1 MFVRKLT
8 FDDAV
13 EIFYI
18 LLFLC
23 IEMNTLLLK
32 LVIWL
37 VVVQQ
42 HILCVPYLLLR
53 QFIWLYE
60 CFCQYQLDKEYI
72 QSAERRSSTQFPRF
86 VIVTVFPSSE
96 CISTCVIS
104 PNMI

>member
-1 MFVRKLT
+1 MEAKCFVRKPT

-42 HILCVPYLLLR
+42 HIFMRALS
-53 QFIWLYE
+53 FIAPVYM
-60 CFCQYQLDKEYI
+60 
-72 QSAERRSSTQFPRF
+72 
-86 VIVTVFPSSE
+86 TV
-96 CISTCVIS
+96 
-104 PNMI
+104 

>member
-53 QFIWLYE
+53 QFI
-60 CFCQYQLDKEYI
+60 
-72 QSAERRSSTQFPRF
+72 
-86 VIVTVFPSSE
+86 
-96 CISTCVIS
+96 
-104 PNMI
+104 